1 MKLRFYMRGLG
12 IGIIITV
19 LLMSILARSGNA
31 GELSDEEIRARA
43 ARLGMV
49 EGQSGVL
56 SDLVRTANPKER
68 DVSGSDTDLTPA
80 ATQKPDSTSASDSTK
95 EPANSS
101 TFTATPKPA
110 NSSTSTAAPKPAN
123 ASTPTAA
130 PKPANSS
137 TPAASKKPDN
147 SSAPVSESE
156 QPNGNEQ
163 GASNETV
170 TITIKK
176 GVSSETV
183 SRILAE
189 AELVDDAAVYNKYLC
204 DNGYDQFMRAGV
216 FKIPKG
222 SSGEEIAKIISG
234 R

>member
-1 MKLRFYMRGLG
+1 MFEQKERIFMKLRFYMRGLG

-31 GELSDEEIRARA
+31 GELSDEEIKARA

-56 SDLVRTANPKER
+56 SDLVRTANPKEQ
-68 DVSGSDTDLTPA
+68 DVSENDTDLTPA
-80 ATQKPDSTSASDSTK
+80 ATSGPDSTSASDATSK
-95 EPANSS
+95 PANSS
-101 TFTATPKPA
+101 TSTATPKPA
-110 NSSTSTAAPKPAN
+110 NSSTPTATPKPAN
-123 ASTPTAA
+123 AP
-130 PKPANSS
+130 
-137 TPAASKKPDN
+137 TPAASKRPDS

-156 QPNGNEQ
+156 KPNGNEQ

-189 AELVDDAAVYNKYLC
+189 AELVDDAAAYNKYLC
-204 DNGYDQFMRAGV
+204 DNGYDQYMRAGV